1 MVIRP
6 DKIFTAVIT
15 TTTTT
20 TTTTFYSVGCVTHK
34 DPHGIFRN

>member
-6 DKIFTAVIT
+6 DKIFTAVII
-15 TTTTT
+15 TTT

-34 DPHGIFRN
+34 DPDGIFKN